1 MSPNA
6 EHPPSDQTFTGRP
19 SSLTPGEGLMCVK
32 RGPNPRNLLLYLN
45 LLISLELPKEKENT
59 GKGGHGCEMKEVRA
73 VTDWKVQSLWEG
85 ETGRAG
91 REDEDE
97 GHIDEKGHKN
107 VGQRALGRKTCY
119 G

>member
-1 MSPNA
+1 
-6 EHPPSDQTFTGRP
+6 
-19 SSLTPGEGLMCVK
+19 
-32 RGPNPRNLLLYLN
+32 
-45 LLISLELPKEKENT
+45 
-59 GKGGHGCEMKEVRA
+59 MKEVRA

-91 REDEDE
+91 REDGDE

-119 G
+119 E